1 MRLLMVYRMRAYIV
15 AHLVKPFPQTYRTSD
30 PASPFGVA
38 RRLFFVTQLRYTLR
52 TGAAVFGLSAAALIV
67 FPGFFLELL
76 GLQADLPL
84 MWSMVMIGI
93 TLVALTGNMA
103 VVSVSASDG
112 GVRMASVVM
121 LFAAAG
127 LGMITLLIP
136 VAYTWFTLAYAAVG
150 FGFSLAYLVGLL
162 RTRHS
167 G

>member
-1 MRLLMVYRMRAYIV
+1 MRIVVV
-15 AHLVKPFPQTYRTSD
+15 AHIMKPFLSIYPTNGALWAFHLAGRMSC
-30 PASPFGVA
+30 
-38 RRLFFVTQLRYTLR
+38 VTQLRYTLR
-52 TGAAVFGLSAAALIV
+52 TGASVFGLSAIALIV
-67 FPGFFLELL
+67 FPAFFLQLL

-84 MWSMVMIGI
+84 IWSMVMIGI

-112 GVRMASVVM
+112 GVRVASVVM

-162 RTRHS
+162 RARHS

>member
-1 MRLLMVYRMRAYIV
+1 M
-15 AHLVKPFPQTYRTSD
+15 
-30 PASPFGVA
+30 
-38 RRLFFVTQLRYTLR
+38 
-52 TGAAVFGLSAAALIV
+52 FGLSAAGLIV
-67 FPGFFLELL
+67 FPAFFLELL
-76 GLQADLPL
+76 GLEPELPL

-93 TLVALTGNMA
+93 TLVALTGNMV
-103 VVSVSASDG
+103 VVSVSAGDG

-150 FGFSLAYLVGLL
+150 LGFSLAYLVGLL
-162 RTRHS
+162 RARHS

>member
-1 MRLLMVYRMRAYIV
+1 MSADGFSKV
-15 AHLVKPFPQTYRTSD
+15 AILGESSCKPHVVNLPKYAV
-30 PASPFGVA
+30 PAWPVRSA
-38 RRLFFVTQLRYTLR
+38 RRMEFMTQLRYTLR
-52 TGAAVFGLSAAALIV
+52 AGATVFGLSAGGLIV
-67 FPGFFLELL
+67 FPAFFLELL
-76 GLQADLPL
+76 GLEPELPL
-84 MWSMVMIGI
+84 MWSMVMMGI
-93 TLVALTGNMA
+93 ALVALAGNMV
-103 VVSVSASDG
+103 VVSVSARDG

-162 RTRHS
+162 RARHS

>member
-1 MRLLMVYRMRAYIV
+1 M
-15 AHLVKPFPQTYRTSD
+15 
-30 PASPFGVA
+30 GVM
-38 RRLFFVTQLRYTLR
+38 TQLRYTLR
-52 TGAAVFGLSAAALIV
+52 AGASVFGLSAAGLIV
-67 FPGFFLELL
+67 FPAFFLELL
-76 GLQADLPL
+76 GLEPELPL
-84 MWSMVMIGI
+84 MWSMLMIGI
-93 TLVALTGNMA
+93 TLVALTGNMV
-103 VVSVSASDG
+103 VVSVSAGDG

-162 RTRHS
+162 RARHS

>member
-1 MRLLMVYRMRAYIV
+1 M
-15 AHLVKPFPQTYRTSD
+15 
-30 PASPFGVA
+30 
-38 RRLFFVTQLRYTLR
+38 
-52 TGAAVFGLSAAALIV
+52 FGLSAAALIV

-103 VVSVSASDG
+103 VVSFTASDG
-112 GVRMASVVM
+112 GVRMASIVM
-121 LFAAAG
+121 LFSAAG

-136 VAYTWFTLAYAAVG
+136 VAYTWFTLVYAAVG
-150 FGFSLAYLVGLL
+150 FGFALAYLVGLL
-162 RTRHS
+162 RARPS

>member
-1 MRLLMVYRMRAYIV
+1 M
-15 AHLVKPFPQTYRTSD
+15 
-30 PASPFGVA
+30 
-38 RRLFFVTQLRYTLR
+38 
-52 TGAAVFGLSAAALIV
+52 FGLSSAGLIV
-67 FPGFFLELL
+67 FPAFFLELL
-76 GLQADLPL
+76 GLEPELPL

-93 TLVALTGNMA
+93 TLVALTGNMV
-103 VVSVSASDG
+103 VVSVSARDG
-112 GVRMASVVM
+112 GVRMASAVM

-162 RTRHS
+162 RARHS

>member
-1 MRLLMVYRMRAYIV
+1 M
-15 AHLVKPFPQTYRTSD
+15 
-30 PASPFGVA
+30 
-38 RRLFFVTQLRYTLR
+38 TQLRYTLR
-52 TGAAVFGLSAAALIV
+52 TGAAVFGLSAVALIV

-112 GVRMASVVM
+112 GVRIASVVM

-150 FGFSLAYLVGLL
+150 FGFSFAYLVGLL
-162 RTRHS
+162 RARHS

>member
-1 MRLLMVYRMRAYIV
+1 
-15 AHLVKPFPQTYRTSD
+15 
-30 PASPFGVA
+30 
-38 RRLFFVTQLRYTLR
+38 
-52 TGAAVFGLSAAALIV
+52 VFGLSAIALIV
-67 FPGFFLELL
+67 FPAFFLELL

-84 MWSMVMIGI
+84 IWSMVMIGI

-112 GVRMASVVM
+112 GVRVASAVM

-136 VAYTWFTLAYAAVG
+136 VAYTWFTLTYAAVG

-162 RTRHS
+162 RARHS

>member
-1 MRLLMVYRMRAYIV
+1 MLADGFPNLRSSRSAQDETFTPNLARTPITWLAVRPTRRLLV
-15 AHLVKPFPQTYRTSD
+15 
-30 PASPFGVA
+30 
-38 RRLFFVTQLRYTLR
+38 VTQLRYTLR
-52 TGAAVFGLSAAALIV
+52 TGAVVFGLSAAALIT
-67 FPGFFLELL
+67 FPAFFLELL
-76 GLQADLPL
+76 GLPVDLPL
-84 MWSMVMIGI
+84 MWAMVMIGI

-112 GVRMASVVM
+112 GVRMASIVM

-150 FGFSLAYLVGLL
+150 FAFSLAYFVGLL
-162 RTRHS
+162 RSRHS

>member
-1 MRLLMVYRMRAYIV
+1 MGALLRSRL
-15 AHLVKPFPQTYRTSD
+15 
-30 PASPFGVA
+30 A
-38 RRLFFVTQLRYTLR
+38 RRVWGVTHLRYTLR
-52 TGAAVFGLSAAALIV
+52 AGASVFGLSAVALIV
-67 FPGFFLELL
+67 FPAFFLELL

-84 MWSMVMIGI
+84 IWSMVMIGI

-112 GVRMASVVM
+112 GVRVASVVM

-136 VAYTWFTLAYAAVG
+136 VAYTWFTLTYAAVG

-162 RTRHS
+162 QARHS

>member
-1 MRLLMVYRMRAYIV
+1 MRECNACKNIVKLEMVPHTNAVLKAPPSLIMLELPDRPSGRV
-15 AHLVKPFPQTYRTSD
+15 
-30 PASPFGVA
+30 
-38 RRLFFVTQLRYTLR
+38 RYTLR
-52 TGAAVFGLSAAALIV
+52 AGATVFGLSAAGLIA
-67 FPGFFLELL
+67 FPAFFLELL
-76 GLQADLPL
+76 GLEPELPL

-103 VVSVSASDG
+103 VVSVSAGDG

-162 RTRHS
+162 RARHS